1 MQSLLSKKTN
11 KAIAAWEAIR
21 SARAAA
27 HATVLYNRPAKGF
40 TVREFANEHN
50 VTMDAAD
57 HKVRRLFERRLFG
70 RVLVQIP
77 DSTGHGRLVYVYT
90 EKKHKKGTAHA

>member
-21 SARAAA
+21 SARAVTR
-27 HATVLYNRPAKGF
+27 ATVLYERPAKGF

-57 HKVRRLFERRLFG
+57 HKVKRLFERGLFG

-90 EKKHKKGTAHA
+90 EKKHKKGTVHA